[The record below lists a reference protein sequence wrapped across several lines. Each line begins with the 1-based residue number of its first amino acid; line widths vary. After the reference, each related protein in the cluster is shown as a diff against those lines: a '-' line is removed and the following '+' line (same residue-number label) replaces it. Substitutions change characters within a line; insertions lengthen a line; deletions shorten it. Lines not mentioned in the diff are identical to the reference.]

1 MAAATKP
8 MWIHATIL
16 AAVTRPRPPIRPS
29 LALISADAIEAKTI
43 ATIAAISGHTAH
55 ERMARMSATT
65 ALLEVG
71 TITGLAGFAIGAG
84 VDSAGQVCGGLAGGG
99 LAGGG
104 LAGGDAGSS
113 WCCSSLMPRTV
124 VAPGFSMQSH

>member
-16 AAVTRPRPPIRPS
+16 AAVTSPRPPMRPS
-29 LALISADAIEAKTI
+29 LALISADAIDAKTI

-84 VDSAGQVCGGLAGGG
+84 VDSAGQVCGGLAGG
-99 LAGGG
+99 
-104 LAGGDAGSS
+104 DAGSS